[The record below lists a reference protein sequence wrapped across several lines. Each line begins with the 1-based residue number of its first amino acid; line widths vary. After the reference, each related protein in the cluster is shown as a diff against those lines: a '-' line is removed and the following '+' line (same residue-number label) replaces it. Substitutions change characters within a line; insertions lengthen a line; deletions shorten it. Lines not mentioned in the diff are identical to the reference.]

1 MKILNLATQEVS
13 LGFVQYKLNKFPD
26 GQIDV
31 VITDNCNPED
41 TVLIQSRFN
50 SMNDLGVIA
59 AATASLRIIGVKSIH
74 LYIPY
79 LLGARS
85 DRKFVKGGNR
95 FLKDVIASSI
105 NHLNFES
112 VTVLDPHSDV
122 AENVIDRF
130 EKIDNIQLVKYA
142 FQDLKT
148 KGEDD
153 LIIIS
158 PDAGAMKKIY
168 PAAQA
173 VSVPNVII
181 ASKHRNVATGEI
193 LSTEVPG
200 LGQEPGRRRYVIIDD
215 ICDGGRTF
223 TEIAKVILN
232 VRPKS
237 IYGTEI
243 YLVVTHGIFSADFT
257 DLARYFQGIYCTNS
271 YSDVDPNL
279 EGAHIV
285 KQLNI
290 F

>member
-13 LGFVQYKLNKFPD
+13 SRFVQYKLNNFPD

-41 TVLIQSRFN
+41 TVMIQSRFN
-50 SMNDLGVIA
+50 SMNDFGVIA
-59 AATASLRIIGVKSIH
+59 AATASLRLLGVKSIH

-95 FLKDVIASSI
+95 YLKDVVAKAV
-105 NHLNFES
+105 NNLQFES
-112 VTVLDPHSDV
+112 VTVMDPHSDV
-122 AENVIDRF
+122 AENVIEGF
-130 EKIDNIQLVKYA
+130 EKIDNIGLVKFA
-142 FQDLKT
+142 FQDLKS

-173 VSVPNVII
+173 VHVPNVII
-181 ASKHRNVATGEI
+181 AHKHRNVATGEI

-200 LGQEPGRRRYVIIDD
+200 LGQEPGKRRYVIIDD

-232 VRPKS
+232 VRPRS
-237 IYGTEI
+237 VYGTEI
-243 YLVVTHGIFSADFT
+243 YLVVTHGIFSAGFE
-257 DLARYFQGIYCTNS
+257 DLSRYFQGIYCTNS
-271 YSDVDPNL
+271 YSDISDTS
-279 EGAHIV
+279 IV